1 MSNVN
6 YRYQKTIEQ
15 ITENDIY
22 FLLEF
27 TEDGITTH
35 TDSVKIPRNFDNSVN
50 LNLLESNISNLIDYI
65 VFKFGDRFIDNV

>member
-1 MSNVN
+1 MLDICEYFSYLSLGLLVSA
-6 YRYQKTIEQ
+6 
-15 ITENDIY
+15 IY

-50 LNLLESNISNLIDYI
+50 LNLLESNISNLFDYI

>member
-6 YRYQKTIEQ
+6 YRYQKPIEQ

-50 LNLLESNISNLIDYI
+50 LHP
-65 VFKFGDRFIDNV
+65 